1 MTRLPPL
8 ADRSMELSD
17 MPTASIIT
25 RSLAKSYGQLTALDS
40 FDLEVERGSIFGLLG
55 PNGAG
60 KTTLIRI
67 LTTLMRQSRGDAS
80 IEGLNILTSGREI
93 RSMIGVVSQEN
104 SLDRYL
110 TARENLELH
119 ARLHGM
125 DKRLYKHRIDELL
138 ELMGL
143 AGRQKDFPDTF
154 SGGMQRRLVI
164 ARALVHQP
172 RVLFLDEPTTGLDPQ
187 SRRAVWE
194 YVRSLA
200 GSMTIFLTTHYLEE
214 AEQLCDRIAIMD
226 HGRLIAIG
234 STQELKDRL
243 SGATVYEIDFVG
255 EVADRYAALLGSMPC
270 VMDIKQIENK
280 VIVTLECWECL
291 SEIVTALNG
300 AAIRRISLKE
310 RTLEE
315 VFISLTG
322 EKVRE

>member
-1 MTRLPPL
+1 MRLLLPVS
-8 ADRSMELSD
+8 RCMELSD
-17 MPTASIIT
+17 MMTAAIIA
-25 RSLAKSYGQLTALDS
+25 RSLTKTYGDLTALDS
-40 FDLEVERGSIFGLLG
+40 FDLEVEQGSIFGLLG

-67 LTTLMRQSRGDAS
+67 LTTLMRQSRGEAF
-80 IEGLNILTSGREI
+80 IEGLDTRSAGRDI
-93 RSMIGVVSQEN
+93 RCMIGVVSQEN

-125 DKRLYKHRIDELL
+125 DKRLYKRRIDDLL

-143 AGRQKDFPDTF
+143 SGRQKDFPDTF
-154 SGGMQRRLVI
+154 SGGMQRRLVV

-172 RVLFLDEPTTGLDPQ
+172 RILFLDEPTTGLDPQ
-187 SRRAVWE
+187 SRRAVWD

-214 AEQLCDRIAIMD
+214 AEQLCDKIAIMD

-243 SGATVYEIDFVG
+243 TGATVYKIEFAPQ
-255 EVADRYAALLGSMPC
+255 EVDRYAELLGSMSC
-270 VMDIKQIENK
+270 VVNIKQMENI
-280 VIVTLECWECL
+280 VTVTLECWECL
-291 SEIVTALNG
+291 AEIVTALNG
-300 AAIRRISLKE
+300 APVRRISLQE
-310 RTLEE
+310 RTLED

>member
-1 MTRLPPL
+1 
-8 ADRSMELSD
+8 MELSD
-17 MPTASIIT
+17 MMTAAIIA
-25 RSLAKSYGQLTALDS
+25 RSLTKTYGDLTALDS
-40 FDLEVERGSIFGLLG
+40 FDLEVEQGSIFGLLG

-67 LTTLMRQSRGDAS
+67 LTTLMRQSRGEAF
-80 IEGLNILTSGREI
+80 IEGLDTRSAGRDI
-93 RSMIGVVSQEN
+93 RCMIGVVSQEN

-125 DKRLYKHRIDELL
+125 DKRLYKRRIDDLL

-143 AGRQKDFPDTF
+143 SGRQKDFPDTF
-154 SGGMQRRLVI
+154 SGGMQRRLVV

-172 RVLFLDEPTTGLDPQ
+172 RILFLDEPTTGLDPQ
-187 SRRAVWE
+187 SRRAVWD

-214 AEQLCDRIAIMD
+214 AEQLCDKIAIMD

-243 SGATVYEIDFVG
+243 TGATVYKIEFAPQ
-255 EVADRYAALLGSMPC
+255 EVDRYAELLGSMSC
-270 VMDIKQIENK
+270 VVNIKQMENI
-280 VIVTLECWECL
+280 VTVTLECWECL
-291 SEIVTALNG
+291 AEIVTALNG
-300 AAIRRISLKE
+300 APVRRISLQE
-310 RTLEE
+310 RTLED

>member
-1 MTRLPPL
+1 MQS
-8 ADRSMELSD
+8 A
-17 MPTASIIT
+17 AIIT
-25 RSLAKSYGQLTALDS
+25 RSLTKSYGELTALDS
-40 FDLEVERGSIFGLLG
+40 FDLEVEQGSIFGLLG

-67 LTTLMRQSRGDAS
+67 LTTLMRQSGGDAS
-80 IEGLNILTSGREI
+80 IEGLDILRSGREI

-125 DKRLYKHRIDELL
+125 EKKLYTRRIDELL

-172 RVLFLDEPTTGLDPQ
+172 KVLFLDEPTTGLDPQ

-243 SGATVYEIDFVG
+243 SGATVYEIEFTG
-255 EVADRYAALLGSMPC
+255 NGAERYAALLVSMPC
-270 VMDIKQIENK
+270 ALDIKQIDHK
-280 VIVTLECWECL
+280 VTVTLECWECL

-300 AAIRRISLKE
+300 APVRRISLQE
-310 RTLEE
+310 RTLED

-322 EKVRE
+322 QKVRE

>member
-1 MTRLPPL
+1 MHSPHPVRPSTE
-8 ADRSMELSD
+8 STD
-17 MPTASIIT
+17 MSTASIIT
-25 RSLAKSYGQLTALDS
+25 RSLAKSYGDLTALDS
-40 FDLEVERGSIFGLLG
+40 FDLEVAQGSIFGLLG

-67 LTTLMRQSRGDAS
+67 LTTLMRQSSGDAS
-80 IEGLNILTSGREI
+80 IEGLDI
-93 RSMIGVVSQEN
+93 RTESRAIRCMIGVVSQEN

-125 DKRLYKHRIDELL
+125 EKRLYKRRIDDLL

-143 AGRQKDFPDTF
+143 SGRQKDFPDTF

-200 GSMTIFLTTHYLEE
+200 GRMTIFLTTHYLEE

-226 HGRLIAIG
+226 HGRMIAIG

-243 SGATVYEIDFVG
+243 SGATVYEIDFTG
-255 EVADRYAALLGSMPC
+255 QGADRYATILGTMPC
-270 VMDIKQIENK
+270 VLDIRQIENK
-280 VIVTLECWECL
+280 VTVTLECWECL

-300 AAIRRISLKE
+300 APVRRISLLE
-310 RTLEE
+310 RTLED

>member
-1 MTRLPPL
+1 MT
-8 ADRSMELSD
+8 
-17 MPTASIIT
+17 TASISI
-25 RSLAKSYGQLTALDS
+25 RSLAKSYGDLTALDS
-40 FDLEVERGSIFGLLG
+40 FDLEVEQGSIFGLLG

-80 IEGLNILTSGREI
+80 IEGLDIRTEGRAI
-93 RSMIGVVSQEN
+93 RCMIGVVSQEN

-125 DKRLYKHRIDELL
+125 EKRLYKRRIDDLL

-143 AGRQKDFPDTF
+143 SGRQKDFPDTF

-172 RVLFLDEPTTGLDPQ
+172 RLLFLDEPTTGLDPQ

-194 YVRSLA
+194 YIRSLA

-226 HGRLIAIG
+226 HGRLIALG

-243 SGATVYEIDFVG
+243 TGATVYEIEFTG
-255 EVADRYAALLGSMPC
+255 QEADHYAALLGSMSC
-270 VMDIKQIENK
+270 VLNIRQIDHK
-280 VIVTLECWECL
+280 VTVTLECWECL

-310 RTLEE
+310 RTLED